1 MVVACLVKEIQI
13 CTELRKMAEMGL
25 IQSEVAEDLVKQKF
39 EFPLPDVEDQDD
51 PLMKGEF
58 MVMLELMQELPG
70 AKEGKEKVDRII
82 NLCGPGPRG
91 TGLQNLREA
100 IIQTKWKYD
109 LAMEDKQKS
118 WKARILSFMER
129 YFYLICFATYAKE
142 FGPGGFEKSFVSW
155 MDDHAHLRTMIQ
167 EGKDGLEW
175 YRTVDPAKM
184 QTVEAM
190 IKAPDHREK
199 MPHIIKTILE
209 FAFLTYS
216 DLPKGPIKGNSM
228 RKLAAKTLLE
238 ILPPPL
244 LDPVQRRLEED
255 ELSPDL
261 ITILSILS
269 FYCQLPEAA
278 A

>member
-1 MVVACLVKEIQI
+1 
-13 CTELRKMAEMGL
+13 
-25 IQSEVAEDLVKQKF
+25 
-39 EFPLPDVEDQDD
+39 
-51 PLMKGEF
+51 
-58 MVMLELMQELPG
+58 MLL
-70 AKEGKEKVDRII
+70 
-82 NLCGPGPRG
+82 
-91 TGLQNLREA
+91 
-100 IIQTKWKYD
+100 
-109 LAMEDKQKS
+109 
-118 WKARILSFMER
+118 
-129 YFYLICFATYAKE
+129 
-142 FGPGGFEKSFVSW
+142 
-155 MDDHAHLRTMIQ
+155 
-167 EGKDGLEW
+167 
-175 YRTVDPAKM
+175 RTVDPAKM

-216 DLPKGPIKGNSM
+216 GRSDRWLTSLHLHFHRMITLITDLPKGPIKGNSM
-228 RKLAAKTLLE
+228 RKLAAKVTHNDVKIILWSVSFFQTLLE

-261 ITILSILS
+261 ITILSLLS